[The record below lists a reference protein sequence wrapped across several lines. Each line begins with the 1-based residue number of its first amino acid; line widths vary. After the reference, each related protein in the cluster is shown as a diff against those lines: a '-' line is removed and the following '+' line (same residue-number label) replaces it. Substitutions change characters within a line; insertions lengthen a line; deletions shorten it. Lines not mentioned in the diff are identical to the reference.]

1 MQPATSDRY
10 TNIALDLLQQSGLAG
25 GAIRLPV
32 TGTSMLPLLQ
42 PGDAVWLQ
50 SIDPAALRPGDLM
63 LIRQQGVLLTHRLI
77 AVRPQHWQ
85 TKGDNN
91 PLADPPI
98 TAQQIVGRIVTVE
111 RGSTSLDL
119 RRRGWRIAS
128 RLLAWSGRIEE
139 RCQTL
144 LRPRS
149 RRLVYVI
156 DAPFRLVTRAIVAV
170 AARL

>member
-1 MQPATSDRY
+1 MQPNISDRY
-10 TNIALDLLQQSGLAG
+10 TDVALDLLRQSGQVG
-25 GAIRLPV
+25 GATRLPV

-50 SIDPAALRPGDLM
+50 SIDLTALRPGDLL
-63 LIRQQGVLLTHRLI
+63 LIRQHGVLLTHRLI
-77 AVRPQHWQ
+77 AVGPERWQ

-91 PLADPPI
+91 PLPDPPI

-111 RGSTSLDL
+111 RGGTSLDL
-119 RRRGWRIAS
+119 RRRPWRIAS

-144 LRPRS
+144 QHPRF
-149 RRLVYVI
+149 RRLAYVV
-156 DAPFRLVTRAIVAV
+156 DAPFRLVTRAIVGV